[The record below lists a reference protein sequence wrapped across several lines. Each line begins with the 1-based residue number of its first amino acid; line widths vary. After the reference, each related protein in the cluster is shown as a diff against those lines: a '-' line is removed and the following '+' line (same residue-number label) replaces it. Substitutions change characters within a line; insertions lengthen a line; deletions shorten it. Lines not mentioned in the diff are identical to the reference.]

1 MARAL
6 RIAYPG
12 AFYHVTCRG
21 NEQRVIFRDDQDRE
35 TFLGRLQVSLRD
47 YQVHMHVYVL
57 MDNHFHLVVE
67 TPQAN
72 LSEFMRHFNV
82 SYTGYFNRRH
92 KRVGHLYQGRFKAI
106 VVEADAY
113 LLEVSRYVHLNPIRA
128 GRLRGRSAEE
138 KLRYVRGYRWSS
150 LGGYLRREDRE
161 GFVHYERVLGY
172 VGGDTARGRRVYTA
186 FIEDGAGAGVERP
199 WVKVRGQVL
208 LGMDPFVDEIRGRLG
223 RAGRRSRE
231 QPAVRGLSKRWEPE
245 ALLHF
250 VARALGADRKALCAR
265 GGGWERAILMEC
277 LHRYARLSQVKIGRR
292 MGGVDY
298 TWVSRMRADLQ
309 RQMQRDAGLRKVFES
324 VESRILTHK

>member
-21 NEQRVIFRDDQDRE
+21 NEQRAIFRDEQDRVS
-35 TFLGRLQVSLRD
+35 FLDRLQLSLRD
-47 YQVHMHVYVL
+47 YQVQLHVYVL
-57 MDNHFHLVVE
+57 MDNHFHVVVE

-72 LSEFMRHFNV
+72 LSEFMRHLNV

-92 KRVGHLYQGRFKAI
+92 QRVGHLYQGRFKAI

-128 GRLRGRSAEE
+128 ERLQGRSAEE

-150 LGGYLRREDRE
+150 LGGYLRLAGRE

-172 VGGDTARGRRVYTA
+172 VGGYTPRGRRAYAA
-186 FIEDGAGAGVERP
+186 FIEDGTATGVATP
-199 WVKVRGQVL
+199 WAQMRAQVL
-208 LGMDPFVDEIRGRLG
+208 LGRDPFVDAIRGHLG
-223 RAGRRSRE
+223 HAARGSRE
-231 QPAVRGLSKRWEPE
+231 QPAVRGLRKQWEPE
-245 ALLHF
+245 ALLHC
-250 VARALGADRKALCAR
+250 VARVLGTDQRALCAR

-277 LHRYARLSQVKIGRR
+277 LHRYAGLSQVEIGRR

-298 TWVSRMRADLQ
+298 TWVSRMRAMLRREIQ
-309 RQMQRDAGLRKVFES
+309 GDAGLRKRFAN
-324 VESRILTHK
+324 VEASILAHK